1 MKKNLHVFFLFTLMA
16 FFATVANARQVSL
29 QTDQVTGSKYVIVPE
44 TDIDTL
50 VVDGS
55 TAFQVSNHTCDND
68 YCDNSD
74 GSLVV
79 MAPYGF
85 KFHVSGSG
93 TTEERKD
100 CLEIFESLAK
110 GDSVTL
116 NESCSHDF
124 EVDVSSAGN
133 VIMFHFSSDLDVN
146 APGFVLTVQPS
157 FESVSIPSD
166 ETDRSIEIPT
176 GVSSFKIHVDE
187 YESTRAA
194 GSLELIAPEGF
205 IIQINGLQPGEME
218 ESLNIVEPRNME
230 GYTTEQYLWGG
241 AAPTNGEMVRSSG
254 RTLAL
259 QLNTYEEDFT
269 LDLTAT
275 LLDITKKNDIFVFS
289 VANGSVSSNPEK
301 AAWNETVTLS
311 ITPEENYML
320 ASMSVLDTN
329 ENVVSLPMGWFSG
342 GSATF
347 KMPLSPVGVTPVFTQ
362 KNYDNLS
369 INMPESK
376 MSEEA
381 FIVATIPEG
390 VSSFKVYDGGGENA
404 EGTTGTAG
412 GIILKVPLGNV
423 LQVTGTVSSSSD
435 VMATLTVLD
444 GDTTGKKILST
455 RTPFR
460 GGSEDVDVASSGN
473 MLTLGFST
481 VPMMGE
487 VVNAG
492 NLELTVT
499 VVPAAAHE
507 LAFGDYSHGIIASN
521 TGTAY
526 PGETITLITSA
537 DPGYILPGIEALD
550 AHGNPVAVTGVEWRA
565 NNTATFVM
573 PNDDVVVTPRF
584 TNNMT
589 AEGGLYRRMQPYSY
603 GPSGMDMAEF
613 TVPEGVKSFK
623 LYASQDEYCNPNGIV
638 LSSADGRTFLING
651 SISDDGRLYIGDGG
665 IDDMDPNLQQAS
677 YDGFRS
683 TIVGPYRSIENTVK
697 FDYAGACADF
707 DLTVELVKT
716 TQYAAVT
723 VEEVGTKTIAT
734 INGSYTDA
742 GEVVIASDVAVD
754 TVVFNRNFAT
764 GAYSTIVL
772 PLSIKAGQVEGAE
785 FYHLT
790 GFEKVDGKWK
800 TALISKVGDN
810 DNLVANTPYLL
821 EASETNLIFKPGGVP
836 LTLNTTEKHPYT
848 FASED
853 GSGYWEFR
861 GTYEYIDYANDLP
874 ELLGRAYGFAAKEK
888 NNYKV
893 GDFAR
898 LKAGANTP
906 AMRAYLVYNDGPMPQ
921 GGESMPKSALGSGIP
936 SDLPETLEVVI
947 VNDEGKSIG
956 GGTINTVTGQIRM
969 NHWYDLQGRKL
980 NSKPTTKGTY
990 YHKGKLVIIK

>member
-1 MKKNLHVFFLFTLMA
+1 MKKSFHVFFLFTLVA
-16 FFATVANARQVSL
+16 LFATVANARQVSL
-29 QTDQVTGSKYVIVPE
+29 QTDQVTGSKYVDMPE

-55 TAFQVSNHTCDND
+55 TSFKVFDAGHDGD
-68 YCDNSD
+68 YDDDDD
-74 GSLVV
+74 GYLLLV
-79 MAPYGF
+79 APEGF
-85 KFHVSGSG
+85 TFHISGSG
-93 TTEERKD
+93 TLADRND
-100 CLEIFESLAK
+100 CLTMFDGPEGDERNPWQEFCGDGFEA
-110 GDSVTL
+110 
-116 NESCSHDF
+116 NA
-124 EVDVSSAGN
+124 SSSGN
-133 VIMFHFSSDLDVN
+133 VVKLHFYSDGSQIET
-146 APGFVLTVQPS
+146 GFELTVQPS

-166 ETDRSIEIPT
+166 ETNRSIEIPT

-230 GYTTEQYLWGG
+230 GYTIEQYLWGG

-275 LLDITKKNDIFVFS
+275 LLDITKKNDILVFP
-289 VANGSVSSNPEK
+289 VANGSVSSNLEK

-376 MSEEA
+376 MSEKA

-444 GDTTGKKILST
+444 GDTTGKEILST

-507 LAFGDYSHGIIASN
+507 LAFGVYSHGIIASN

-537 DPGYILPGIEALD
+537 DPGYILAGIEALD

-623 LYASQDEYCNPNGIV
+623 LYASQDDYCNPNGIV

-665 IDDMDPNLQQAS
+665 IDDMDPNLQFED
-677 YDGFRS
+677 YYGYH
-683 TIVGPYRSIENTVK
+683 TTTVGPYRSIENTVK
-697 FDYAGACADF
+697 FDYAGACADV

-723 VEEVGTKTIAT
+723 VEQVGTKTIAT
-734 INGSYTDA
+734 IDGAYNESDA
-742 GEVVIASDVAVD
+742 VNISEETEVD
-754 TVVFNRNFAT
+754 TVVFNRTFST
-764 GAYSTIVL
+764 GVYSTITL
-772 PLSIKAGQVEGAE
+772 PFAIDVN
-785 FYHLT
+785 
-790 GFEKVDGKWK
+790 KVDGLAHAYEFDEMGLDASGKK
-800 TALISKVGDN
+800 EVRMAEVNSLA
-810 DNLVANTPYLL
+810 ANTPYII
-821 EASETNLIFKPGGVP
+821 EVDDETLVFHGGVTIEATQTP
-836 LTLNTTEKHPYT
+836 MVKKG
-848 FASED
+848 D
-853 GSGYWEFR
+853 WEFR
-861 GTYEYIDYANDLP
+861 GILQKKTWSAGDED
-874 ELLGRAYGFAAKEK
+874 LGRVYGYSAEATDKVTIGQFVKAA
-888 NNYKV
+888 
-893 GDFAR
+893 
-898 LKAGANTP
+898 AGAWIRP
-906 AMRAYLVYNDGPMPQ
+906 LRAYLIYNPDDGLST
-921 GGESMPKSALGSGIP
+921 GKTAGSALGTAEP
-936 SDLPETLEVVI
+936 LPDYMNVV
-947 VNDEGKSIG
+947 VVSRDANGQEHKKVIG
-956 GGTINTVTGQIRM
+956 GINTRTGEFKMMQD
-969 NHWYDLQGRKL
+969 YDLKGRKL
-980 NSKPTTKGTY
+980 NGTPKVRGAYYGKMKVSK
-990 YHKGKLVIIK
+990 

>member
-1 MKKNLHVFFLFTLMA
+1 MKKNLHVFFLFTLVA

-100 CLEIFESLAK
+100 CLEIFESLAN

-166 ETDRSIEIPT
+166 ETNRSIEIPT

-205 IIQINGLQPGEME
+205 IIQINGLQPGEMK

-230 GYTTEQYLWGG
+230 GYTIEQYLWGG

-275 LLDITKKNDIFVFS
+275 LLDITKKNDILVFP
-289 VANGSVSSNPEK
+289 VANGSVSSNLEK

-444 GDTTGKKILST
+444 GDTTGKEILST

-507 LAFGDYSHGIIASN
+507 LAFGVYSHGIIASN

-537 DPGYILPGIEALD
+537 DPGYILAGIEALD

-589 AEGGLYRRMQPYSY
+589 AEGGLYQRMQPYSY

-623 LYASQDEYCNPNGIV
+623 LYASQDDYCNPNGIV

-665 IDDMDPNLQQAS
+665 IDDMDPNLQFED
-677 YDGFRS
+677 YYGYH
-683 TIVGPYRSIENTVK
+683 TTTVGPYRSIENTVK
-697 FDYAGACADF
+697 FDYAGACADV

-716 TQYAAVT
+716 TQYAAIT
-723 VEEVGTKTIAT
+723 VEQVGSKTTATIAGAYDGSDAVNITST
-734 INGSYTDA
+734 IPVNAVVLNRTFSTA
-742 GEVVIASDVAVD
+742 G
-754 TVVFNRNFAT
+754 
-764 GAYSTIVL
+764 YSTITL
-772 PLSIKAGQVEGAE
+772 PFAIDKSNVSGLTHVYAFDAMGSNNGKKEVKMVEVSSLE
-785 FYHLT
+785 
-790 GFEKVDGKWK
+790 
-800 TALISKVGDN
+800 
-810 DNLVANTPYLL
+810 ANTPYIIEVGASSL
-821 EASETNLIFKPGGVP
+821 EFTGGV
-836 LTLNTTEKHPYT
+836 TLVPTDAAVVRKG
-848 FASED
+848 D
-853 GSGYWEFR
+853 WEFR
-861 GTYEYIDYANDLP
+861 GTFQKTIWDANHPDL
-874 ELLGRAYGFAAKEK
+874 GTVYGYSAEATDKVSIGQFVKAA
-888 NNYKV
+888 
-893 GDFAR
+893 
-898 LKAGANTP
+898 AGAFIRP
-906 AMRAYLVYNDGPMPQ
+906 FRAYLIYNPADGIPED
-921 GGESMPKSALGSGIP
+921 GSALHKSAGSTLGAAEA
-936 SDLPETLEVVI
+936 LPDYIDVV
-947 VNDEGKSIG
+947 VVSRDANGQEHKKVIG
-956 GGTINTVTGQIRM
+956 AINTRTGEFKMQQD
-969 NHWYDLQGRKL
+969 YDLKGRKL
-980 NSKPTTKGTY
+980 MNGQQKARGAYYGKMKVSK
-990 YHKGKLVIIK
+990 

>member
-16 FFATVANARQVSL
+16 LFATVANARQVSL

-100 CLEIFESLAK
+100 CLEIFESLAN

-230 GYTTEQYLWGG
+230 GYTIEQYLWGG

-259 QLNTYEEDFT
+259 QLNTHEEDLT

-275 LLDITKKNDIFVFS
+275 LLDITKKNDILVFP

-444 GDTTGKKILST
+444 GDTTGKEILST

-507 LAFGDYSHGIIASN
+507 LAFGVYSHGIIASN

-537 DPGYILPGIEALD
+537 DPGYILAGIEALD

-589 AEGGLYRRMQPYSY
+589 AEGGLYQRMQPYSY

-623 LYASQDEYCNPNGIV
+623 LYASQDDYCNPNGIV
-638 LSSADGRTFLING
+638 LSSVDGRTFLING

-677 YDGFRS
+677 YDGLRS
-683 TIVGPYRSIENTVK
+683 TIVGPYQSVKSAVK
-697 FDYAGACADF
+697 FDYGGECEDVEF
-707 DLTVELVKT
+707 TVSLVKT
-716 TQYAAVT
+716 TQYAAIT
-723 VEEVGTKTIAT
+723 VEEVGTTTTAT
-734 INGSYTDA
+734 IDGAYNESDA
-742 GEVVIASDVAVD
+742 VNISEETEVD
-754 TVVFNRNFAT
+754 TVVFNRTFST
-764 GAYSTIVL
+764 VGYSTITL
-772 PLSIKAGQVEGAE
+772 PFAIDVN
-785 FYHLT
+785 
-790 GFEKVDGKWK
+790 KVDGLAHAYEFDAMGTDANGKK
-800 TALISKVGDN
+800 EARMTEVNSLA
-810 DNLVANTPYLL
+810 ANTPYII
-821 EASETNLIFKPGGVP
+821 EVDDETLVFHGGVRIVPMQGPVVKKGDWEFCGTLQKKIWSAGDEDLGRVYGYSAEATDNVSIGQFVKAAAGAWIRP
-836 LTLNTTEKHPYT
+836 LRAYLIYNP
-848 FASED
+848 ADGIPED
-853 GSGYWEFR
+853 GS
-861 GTYEYIDYANDLP
+861 ALH
-874 ELLGRAYGFAAKEK
+874 KS
-888 NNYKV
+888 
-893 GDFAR
+893 
-898 LKAGANTP
+898 AG
-906 AMRAYLVYNDGPMPQ
+906 
-921 GGESMPKSALGSGIP
+921 SALGAAEP
-936 SDLPETLEVVI
+936 LPDYMNVV
-947 VNDEGKSIG
+947 VVSRDANGQEHKKVIG
-956 GGTINTVTGQIRM
+956 GINTRTGEFRM
-969 NHWYDLQGRKL
+969 MQDYDLKGRKL
-980 NSKPTTKGTY
+980 NGTPKARGAYYGKMKVSK
-990 YHKGKLVIIK
+990 